1 MSNIIPIR
9 TNTPAPILPFPGVD
23 KVRKIIYVKRV
34 SQEQLKKLMQL
45 GYTVV
50 LR

>member
-1 MSNIIPIR
+1 MNNVTPIKA
-9 TNTPAPILPFPGVD
+9 NAPASILPFPGVYVN
-23 KVRKIIYVKRV
+23 KVIYVKRI
-34 SQEQLKKLMQL
+34 SQEQLKKLTQL